1 MNPEH
6 KPQPKKDKRKRIA
19 LEILIG
25 IVLISALAYWVGAVL
40 QIIKLTP

>member
-6 KPQPKKDKRKRIA
+6 KPQPKQDKLKRIA

-25 IVLISALAYWVGAVL
+25 IVLLSALAYWVGAVWK
-40 QIIKLTP
+40 IIKLIP

>member
-1 MNPEH
+1 MNPENR
-6 KPQPKKDKRKRIA
+6 PQTKKDKLKRIA

-25 IVLISALAYWVGAVL
+25 IVLISALAYWVMAVK